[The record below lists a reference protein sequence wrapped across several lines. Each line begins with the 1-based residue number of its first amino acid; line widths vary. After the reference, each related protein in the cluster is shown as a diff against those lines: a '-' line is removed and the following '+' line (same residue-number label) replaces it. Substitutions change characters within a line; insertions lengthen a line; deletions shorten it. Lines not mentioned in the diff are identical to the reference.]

1 MLLEQETRIASELS
15 KSEQAVDMEMRL
27 MLMLIR
33 FSAHHR
39 GSKLKVNNYLFFTA
53 YFSRNSSASNTSVS
67 AKWKSSRS

>member
-15 KSEQAVDMEMRL
+15 KSEQAVDMEMR
-27 MLMLIR
+27 LMLIR